1 MTIANATIR
10 QKIFPVHKSGERHTI
25 LDVLRGFALL
35 GIVVANYAM
44 FSLYIFQ
51 GSEKWEIMPTAT
63 LDKAWGAIHFMFID
77 GKFYTL
83 FSLLFGI
90 SFSII
95 LTHAENKGKNGLPIF
110 YRRLIVLLLIGLA
123 HLLFLWEGDIVMLYA
138 LLGLALPLF
147 RNVSNRNLIILS
159 TCLILFPILI
169 DLAKVLTDNRSNPAN
184 LLAPLGKAI
193 DNELGITD
201 KNFATWLV
209 DHTSYKELLDYNR
222 AGMVYR
228 YMGLLDNNR
237 LLKVFGIFLLGL
249 YAGRNR
255 IYANLEENKVL
266 LKKILCY
273 GFLIGL
279 PFSIL
284 HTWLEINGNRLPA
297 IEGWYNSIAYALSVV
312 PLGLAY
318 AATICLWFLKNPQ
331 TKLLQFFVAP
341 GRMALTN
348 YIFQTIC
355 AIAIFYGVGL
365 GLGANMGLIYVM
377 AIAVMVYIILAVF
390 SHFWLR
396 YFNYGPLEWIWRMLT
411 YGKYLRLRKFNLTK
425 LSSV

>member
-1 MTIANATIR
+1 M
-10 QKIFPVHKSGERHTI
+10 
-25 LDVLRGFALL
+25 
-35 GIVVANYAM
+35 
-44 FSLYIFQ
+44 
-51 GSEKWEIMPTAT
+51 
-63 LDKAWGAIHFMFID
+63 
-77 GKFYTL
+77 
-83 FSLLFGI
+83 
-90 SFSII
+90 
-95 LTHAENKGKNGLPIF
+95 
-110 YRRLIVLLLIGLA
+110 IVLLLIGLA

-159 TCLILFPILI
+159 TCLILFPILM

-184 LLAPLGKAI
+184 LLAPLGKEI

-201 KNFATWLV
+201 KNFSTWLV
-209 DHTSYKELLDYNR
+209 DHTSYKELLAYNR

-279 PFSIL
+279 PFCVL
-284 HTWLEINGNRLPA
+284 HTWLELNGNRLPA

-318 AATICLWFLKNPQ
+318 AATICLWFLKKPQ
-331 TKLLQFFVAP
+331 TKLFQFFVAP

-355 AIAIFYGVGL
+355 GIAIFYGVGL

-377 AIAVMVYIILAVF
+377 AIAVLVYFILAVF

-411 YGKYLRLRKFNLTK
+411 YGKYLRLRKLNLTK